1 MLLKTNLSLIK
12 TVAYLLLM
20 TDLQKTKSSPLIVQ
34 HPFTSTGIVA
44 VTRNVIMQPVDITEN
59 KENLLGWQAVMKR
72 AIDKAGSAYE
82 IFFMVNK
89 PYGLTFLKFAEAYLS
104 QADFSQILAAAWI
117 RSENPNSDANVS
129 KKELVSMFKR
139 SEPSELMT
147 DEERSIKRIGGKGNN
162 LSRSDLI

>member
-117 RSENPNSDANVS
+117 RSENPNSVCDHAAAADA
-129 KKELVSMFKR
+129 
-139 SEPSELMT
+139 
-147 DEERSIKRIGGKGNN
+147 DIYAGNHN
-162 LSRSDLI
+162 LSFS